1 MKLDVTPQQRS
12 ILIWMC
18 VFIGVNQLGFGALI
32 PVLPLYAQ
40 AYGVPA
46 SAIGTTIAVF
56 GLSRMIS
63 GMPAGQVADTLGRR
77 PSMAVGGLICTVGNL
92 WCAFAGSFPEFVAAR
107 FVAGLGAGWVQ
118 STGMIVLADISSP
131 VQRGRLM
138 SIFMGT
144 FLFTV
149 GIGPFPGGLLAQH
162 FGLAA
167 PFAVY
172 AVASAAA
179 GVLAWWLVPETRDF
193 LQADRSSAA
202 GAVSLAASS
211 ASAAPGSTSGP
222 ARPGPAAAHAPARA
236 AAAPIHRQIRQLLT
250 DTGYR
255 MVCLVGLVNAVV
267 RTGGLFNIVPLLA
280 ASKLGLGP
288 GAIGGWLALGSLLG
302 LAASYPAGALA
313 DRFGRKPIIVPSALL
328 TAAAFLVYCWAPSTL
343 WFAIACVLWGV
354 AAAVNGAA
362 PAAYA
367 ADQAPPGMNAAA
379 ISGYRTISDV
389 GYVIGPIM
397 LGLLVDWQGAEIS
410 LLVAAVLVG
419 GIGLLFWRYAPER
432 WQSAARR

>member
-1 MKLDVTPQQRS
+1 MKLDVTPKQRS

-56 GLSRMIS
+56 GLSRMLS

-118 STGMIVLADISSP
+118 STGMIVLADISTP
-131 VQRGRLM
+131 AQRGRLM

-149 GIGPFPGGLLAQH
+149 GIGPLPGGLLAQH

-172 AVASAAA
+172 AMASAGA
-179 GVLAWWLVPETRDF
+179 GLLAWWLVPETRDF
-193 LQADRSSAA
+193 LHADR
-202 GAVSLAASS
+202 
-211 ASAAPGSTSGP
+211 PP
-222 ARPGPAAAHAPARA
+222 ERPR
-236 AAAPIHRQIRQLLT
+236 AAPIHRQIRTLLA

-280 ASKLGLGP
+280 ASKLGMGP
-288 GAIGGWLALGSLLG
+288 GAIGGWLALGSVLG

-313 DRFGRKPIIVPSALL
+313 DRFGRKPIIVPSAFL
-328 TAAAFLVYCWAPSTL
+328 TAGAFLVYCWAPSTL

-389 GYVIGPIM
+389 GYVIGPVM
-397 LGLLVDWQGAEIS
+397 LGLLVDWQGAEAGLLFAA
-410 LLVAAVLVG
+410 LLVFAVG
-419 GIGLLFWRYAPER
+419 ALFWRYAPEH
-432 WQSAARR
+432 WQGVARR

>member
-1 MKLDVTPQQRS
+1 MKLDVTPKQRS

-56 GLSRMIS
+56 GLSRMLS

-77 PSMAVGGLICTVGNL
+77 PSMAVGGLICTAGNL

-118 STGMIVLADISSP
+118 STGMIVLADISTP
-131 VQRGRLM
+131 AQRGRLM

-149 GIGPFPGGLLAQH
+149 GIGPLPGGLLAQH

-172 AVASAAA
+172 AIASAGA
-179 GVLAWWLVPETRDF
+179 GLLAWWLVPETRDF
-193 LQADRSSAA
+193 AHADRP
-202 GAVSLAASS
+202 
-211 ASAAPGSTSGP
+211 APSP
-222 ARPGPAAAHAPARA
+222 AEKPR
-236 AAAPIHRQIRQLLT
+236 AAPIHRQIRRLLA

-288 GAIGGWLALGSLLG
+288 GAIGGWLALGSVLG

-313 DRFGRKPIIVPSALL
+313 DRFGRKPIIVPSAFL
-328 TAAAFLVYCWAPSTL
+328 TAGAFLVYCWAPSTV

-389 GYVIGPIM
+389 GYVVGPVM
-397 LGLLVDWQGAEIS
+397 LGLLVDWQGAEAS
-410 LLVAAVLVG
+410 LLAAAALVG
-419 GIGLLFWRYAPER
+419 GIGLLFWRYAPEN
-432 WQSAARR
+432 WQGAARR

>member
-18 VFIGVNQLGFGALI
+18 VFIGANQLGFGALI

-56 GLSRMIS
+56 GLARMLS
-63 GMPAGQVADTLGRR
+63 GMPAGHASDALGRR
-77 PSMAVGGLICTVGNL
+77 PSMAIGGLVCTVGNL
-92 WCAFAGSFPEFVAAR
+92 WCALADTFPEFVAAR
-107 FVAGLGAGWVQ
+107 FVSGLGAGWVQ

-131 VQRGRLM
+131 AQRGRLM

-149 GIGPFPGGLLAQH
+149 GIGPLPGGLLAQY

-172 AVASAAA
+172 AMASAAA
-179 GVLAWWLVPETRDF
+179 GMLAWWLVPETRGYMPPD
-193 LQADRSSAA
+193 
-202 GAVSLAASS
+202 
-211 ASAAPGSTSGP
+211 
-222 ARPGPAAAHAPARA
+222 RA
-236 AAAPIHRQIRQLLT
+236 AAAPAPAAAPAGPLPFHRQIRRLVA
-250 DTGYR
+250 DSGYR
-255 MVCLVGLVNAVV
+255 MVCLVGLANAVV
-267 RTGGLFNIVPLLA
+267 RTGGLFNVVPLLA

-288 GAIGGWLALGSLLG
+288 SASGGWLALGSLLG

-313 DRFGRKPIIVPSALL
+313 DRYGRKPIIVPSALL
-328 TAAAFLVYCWAPSTL
+328 TAAAFVLYCWAPTTL
-343 WFAIACVLWGV
+343 WFAIACTLWGI

-379 ISGYRTISDV
+379 ISGYRTLSDV
-389 GYVIGPIM
+389 GYVVGPVL
-397 LGLLVDWQGAEIS
+397 LGLLVDWQGAEAS
-410 LLVAAVLVG
+410 LLFAALLIG
-419 GIGLLFWRYAPER
+419 GVGLLFWRYAPER
-432 WQSAARR
+432 WQRPAGR

>member
-56 GLSRMIS
+56 GLSRMLS
-63 GMPAGQVADTLGRR
+63 GMPAGQVGDTLGRR
-77 PSMAVGGLICTVGNL
+77 PSMAIGGLICTAGNL
-92 WCAFAGSFPEFVAAR
+92 WCAFADTFPEFVAAR

-131 VQRGRLM
+131 AQRGRLM

-172 AVASAAA
+172 AMASAAA
-179 GVLAWWLVPETRDF
+179 GVLAWLLVPETRDF
-193 LQADRSSAA
+193 AHADR
-202 GAVSLAASS
+202 
-211 ASAAPGSTSGP
+211 
-222 ARPGPAAAHAPARA
+222 PAAKVGATPV
-236 AAAPIHRQIRQLLT
+236 HRQIRMLLA

-255 MVCLVGLVNAVV
+255 MVCLMGLVNAVV
-267 RTGGLFNIVPLLA
+267 RTGGLFNVVPLLA

-288 GAIGGWLALGSLLG
+288 GAIGGWLALGSMLG

-313 DRFGRKPIIVPSALL
+313 DRHGRKPIIVPSALL
-328 TAAAFLVYCWAPSTL
+328 TALAFLVYFWAPSTL

-379 ISGYRTISDV
+379 ISGYRTISDI
-389 GYVIGPIM
+389 GYVVGPVL
-397 LGLLVDWQGAEIS
+397 LGLLVDWQGAEAG
-410 LLVAAVLVG
+410 LLAAAVLVG
-419 GIGLLFWRYAPER
+419 AVGLLFGRYAPEHWR
-432 WQSAARR
+432 AGAR

>member
-56 GLSRMIS
+56 GLSRMLS
-63 GMPAGQVADTLGRR
+63 GMPAGQVGDTLGRR
-77 PSMAVGGLICTVGNL
+77 PSMAIGGLICTVGNL
-92 WCAFAGSFPEFVAAR
+92 WCAFADTFPEFVAAR

-131 VQRGRLM
+131 AQRGRLM

-172 AVASAAA
+172 AMASAAA

-193 LQADRSSAA
+193 AHADR
-202 GAVSLAASS
+202 
-211 ASAAPGSTSGP
+211 
-222 ARPGPAAAHAPARA
+222 PAAKVGTAPV
-236 AAAPIHRQIRQLLT
+236 HRQIRMLLA

-255 MVCLVGLVNAVV
+255 MVCLMGLANAVV
-267 RTGGLFNIVPLLA
+267 RTGGLFNVVPLLA

-288 GAIGGWLALGSLLG
+288 GAIGGWLALGSMLG

-313 DRFGRKPIIVPSALL
+313 DRHGRKPIIVPSAIL
-328 TAAAFLVYCWAPSTL
+328 TALAFLVYCWAPSTL

-389 GYVIGPIM
+389 GYVVGPVL
-397 LGLLVDWQGAEIS
+397 LGLLVDWQGAEAG
-410 LLVAAVLVG
+410 LLAAAMLVG
-419 GIGLLFWRYAPER
+419 GVGILFGRYAPENWR
-432 WQSAARR
+432 SGTR

>member
-56 GLSRMIS
+56 GLSRMLS
-63 GMPAGQVADTLGRR
+63 GMPAGQVADSLGRR
-77 PSMAVGGLICTVGNL
+77 RSMAVGGLICTVGNL

-131 VQRGRLM
+131 AQRGRLM

-172 AVASAAA
+172 AIASAAA

-193 LQADRSSAA
+193 QHGD
-202 GAVSLAASS
+202 
-211 ASAAPGSTSGP
+211 
-222 ARPGPAAAHAPARA
+222 RA
-236 AAAPIHRQIRQLLT
+236 ATSSPSPAGKARAAPIHHQIRTLLR

-280 ASKLGLGP
+280 ASKLGMGP

-328 TAAAFLVYCWAPSTL
+328 TAAALLVYCWAPSTL

-367 ADQAPPGMNAAA
+367 ADQAPHGMNAAA

-389 GYVIGPIM
+389 GYVVGPVM
-397 LGLLVDWQGAEIS
+397 LGLLVDWQGAEAS
-410 LLVAAVLVG
+410 LLAAAALVG
-419 GIGLLFWRYAPER
+419 GIGLLFWRYAPEQ
-432 WQSAARR
+432 WQGVARR

>member
-1 MKLDVTPQQRS
+1 MKLGITPQQRR

-46 SAIGTTIAVF
+46 SAIGITISVF
-56 GLSRMIS
+56 GLARMLS
-63 GMPAGQVADTLGRR
+63 GMPAGQAADSLGRR
-77 PSMAVGGLICTVGNL
+77 PSLAIGGLICAAGNL
-92 WCAFAGSFPEFVAAR
+92 WCAFAATFPEFVIAR

-131 VQRGRLM
+131 EQRGRLM

-149 GIGPFPGGLLAQH
+149 GIGPLPGGLLAQQ

-172 AVASAAA
+172 AIASAAA
-179 GVLAWWLVPETRDF
+179 CGLAWWLVPETRGF
-193 LQADRSSAA
+193 GSTDRPATTA
-202 GAVSLAASS
+202 GAT
-211 ASAAPGSTSGP
+211 APV
-222 ARPGPAAAHAPARA
+222 
-236 AAAPIHRQIRQLLT
+236 HRQIRMLLA

-267 RTGGLFNIVPLLA
+267 RTGGLFNVVPLLA
-280 ASKLGLGP
+280 SSKLGLGP
-288 GAIGGWLALGSLLG
+288 SAIGAWLALGSLMG

-313 DRFGRKPIIVPSALL
+313 DRHGRKPIIAPSALL
-328 TAAAFLVYCWAPSTL
+328 TAFAFLVYCWAPSTA

-367 ADQAPPGMNAAA
+367 ADRAPPGMNAAA

-389 GYVIGPIM
+389 GYVVGPVL
-397 LGLLVDWQGAEIS
+397 LGLLVDWQGEEAS
-410 LLVAAVLVG
+410 LLFSALLIG
-419 GIGLLFWRYAPER
+419 GIGLLFWRLAPER
-432 WQSAARR
+432 WHAAARQ

>member
-56 GLSRMIS
+56 GLSRMLS
-63 GMPAGQVADTLGRR
+63 GMPAGQVADSLGRR
-77 PSMAVGGLICTVGNL
+77 RSMAVGGLICTVGNL

-131 VQRGRLM
+131 AQRGRLM

-172 AVASAAA
+172 AIASAAA

-193 LQADRSSAA
+193 QHGD
-202 GAVSLAASS
+202 
-211 ASAAPGSTSGP
+211 
-222 ARPGPAAAHAPARA
+222 RA
-236 AAAPIHRQIRQLLT
+236 ATSSPSPAGKARAAPIHHQIRTLLR

-280 ASKLGLGP
+280 ASKLGMGP

-367 ADQAPPGMNAAA
+367 ADQAPHGMNAAA

-389 GYVIGPIM
+389 GYVVGPVM
-397 LGLLVDWQGAEIS
+397 LGLLVDWQGAEAS
-410 LLVAAVLVG
+410 LLAAAALVG
-419 GIGLLFWRYAPER
+419 GIGLLFWRYAPEQ
-432 WQSAARR
+432 WQGVARR

>member
-1 MKLDVTPQQRS
+1 LKLDVTPKQRS

-56 GLSRMIS
+56 GLSRMLS

-77 PSMAVGGLICTVGNL
+77 PSMAVGGLICTAGNL

-118 STGMIVLADISSP
+118 STGMIVLADISP
-131 VQRGRLM
+131 PAQRGRLM

-149 GIGPFPGGLLAQH
+149 GIGPLPGGLLAQH

-172 AVASAAA
+172 AIASAGA
-179 GVLAWWLVPETRDF
+179 GLLAWWLVPETRDF
-193 LQADRSSAA
+193 AHADRP
-202 GAVSLAASS
+202 
-211 ASAAPGSTSGP
+211 APSP
-222 ARPGPAAAHAPARA
+222 AEKPRA
-236 AAAPIHRQIRQLLT
+236 TPIHRQIRRLLA

-288 GAIGGWLALGSLLG
+288 GAIGGWLALGSVLG

-313 DRFGRKPIIVPSALL
+313 DRFGRKPIIVPSAFL
-328 TAAAFLVYCWAPSTL
+328 TACAFLVYCWAPSTL

-379 ISGYRTISDV
+379 ISGYRTLSDV
-389 GYVIGPIM
+389 GYVVGPVM
-397 LGLLVDWQGAEIS
+397 LGLLVDWQGAEAS
-410 LLVAAVLVG
+410 LLAAAALVG
-419 GIGLLFWRYAPER
+419 GIGLLFWRYAPEN
-432 WQSAARR
+432 WQGAARR

>member
-56 GLSRMIS
+56 GLSRMLS
-63 GMPAGQVADTLGRR
+63 GMPAGQVGDTLGRR
-77 PSMAVGGLICTVGNL
+77 PSMAIGGLICTVGNL
-92 WCAFAGSFPEFVAAR
+92 WCAFADTFPEFVAAR

-131 VQRGRLM
+131 AQRGRLM

-172 AVASAAA
+172 AMASAAA

-193 LQADRSSAA
+193 AHADR
-202 GAVSLAASS
+202 
-211 ASAAPGSTSGP
+211 
-222 ARPGPAAAHAPARA
+222 PAAKVGTAPV
-236 AAAPIHRQIRQLLT
+236 HRQIRMLLA

-255 MVCLVGLVNAVV
+255 MVCLMGLANAVV
-267 RTGGLFNIVPLLA
+267 RTGGLFNVVPLLA

-288 GAIGGWLALGSLLG
+288 GAIGGWLALGSMLG

-313 DRFGRKPIIVPSALL
+313 DRYGRKPIIVPSAIL
-328 TAAAFLVYCWAPSTL
+328 TALAFLVYCWAPSTL

-389 GYVIGPIM
+389 GYVVGPVL
-397 LGLLVDWQGAEIS
+397 LGLLVDWQGAEAG
-410 LLVAAVLVG
+410 LLAAAVLVG
-419 GIGLLFWRYAPER
+419 GVGVLFGRYAPENWR
-432 WQSAARR
+432 SGTR

>member
-56 GLSRMIS
+56 GLSRMLS
-63 GMPAGQVADTLGRR
+63 GMPAGQVADSLGRR
-77 PSMAVGGLICTVGNL
+77 RSMAVGGLICTVGNL

-131 VQRGRLM
+131 AQRGRLM

-172 AVASAAA
+172 AIASAAA

-193 LQADRSSAA
+193 QHGD
-202 GAVSLAASS
+202 
-211 ASAAPGSTSGP
+211 
-222 ARPGPAAAHAPARA
+222 RA
-236 AAAPIHRQIRQLLT
+236 ATSSPSPAGKARAAPIHHQIRTLLR

-280 ASKLGLGP
+280 ASKLGMGP

-328 TAAAFLVYCWAPSTL
+328 TAGAFLVYCWAPSTL

-389 GYVIGPIM
+389 GYVIGPVM
-397 LGLLVDWQGAEIS
+397 LGLLVDWQGAEAS
-410 LLVAAVLVG
+410 LLAAAALVG
-419 GIGLLFWRYAPER
+419 GIGLLFWRYAPEQ
-432 WQSAARR
+432 WQGVARR